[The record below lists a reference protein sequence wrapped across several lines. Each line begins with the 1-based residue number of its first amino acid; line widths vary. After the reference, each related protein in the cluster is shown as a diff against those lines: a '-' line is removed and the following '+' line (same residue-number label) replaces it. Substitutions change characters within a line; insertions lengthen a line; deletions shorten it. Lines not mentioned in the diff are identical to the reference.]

1 MNKHELQQKIQI
13 NKRAIHLEL
22 QSKQLQS
29 ANQLDFRAPRILADK
44 FYIFRCRLQSSF
56 CHDPCSDLAAY
67 SLTPLILVD
76 SHV

>member
-13 NKRAIHLEL
+13 NKRAIHLE
-22 QSKQLQS
+22 LQS